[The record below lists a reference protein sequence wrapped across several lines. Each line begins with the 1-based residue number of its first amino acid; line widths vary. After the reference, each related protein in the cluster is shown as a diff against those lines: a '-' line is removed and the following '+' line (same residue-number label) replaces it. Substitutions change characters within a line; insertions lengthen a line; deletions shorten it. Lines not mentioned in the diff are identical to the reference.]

1 MNLNLKKISALCVIA
16 ISYACTSINVNA
28 QNAQSLKIGV
38 IDADKIM
45 QDAKI
50 SKLAQEKIQKE
61 VSRREQEL
69 KAISS
74 KGQGLLDKFQKEAAK
89 LSDSDKE
96 KRKQELD
103 AIDENFKSKQ
113 FQYQEEI
120 AKIKNEELANVV
132 SNTNAVIKTVAAQ
145 EKFDL
150 ILQDAIYVAP
160 SMDITDKVL
169 KILNQ

>member
-1 MNLNLKKISALCVIA
+1 MNLNLKKISIFCAMFLSL
-16 ISYACTSINVNA
+16 SYA
-28 QNAQSLKIGV
+28 NAQSLKIGV

-45 QDAKI
+45 QEAKI
-50 SKLAQEKIQKE
+50 SKAAQAKIQKE
-61 VSRREQEL
+61 VTKREEDL
-69 KAISS
+69 KAISA
-74 KGQGLLDKFQKEAAK
+74 KGQALLDKFQKDLAK
-89 LSDSDKE
+89 LSDTDKQ

-103 AIDENFKSKQ
+103 TLDDGFKAKQ
-113 FQYQEEI
+113 AQYEEEI
-120 AKIKNEELANVV
+120 AKIKSTELSSVI

-160 SMDITDKVL
+160 NIDITDKVL